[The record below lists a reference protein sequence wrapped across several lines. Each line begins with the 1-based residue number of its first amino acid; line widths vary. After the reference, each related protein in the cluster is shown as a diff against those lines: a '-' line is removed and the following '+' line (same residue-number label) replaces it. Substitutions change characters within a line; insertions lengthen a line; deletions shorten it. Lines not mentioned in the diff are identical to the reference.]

1 MSIHTYAGARRQNQ
15 QPVWMRLIS
24 RDSLLRRVDW
34 VLMLAA
40 GALSAL
46 GCLLVW
52 SATRTRTGITQGD
65 PQYFL
70 LRQGVNLAIGVALA
84 AGVMWLGHHRLR
96 GFVPVFYAFSLVL
109 MLLVFTPLGT
119 EINGQRAWLAIGDY
133 TIQPGEFAKVA
144 VILGMAV
151 ILAARVDAGDRE
163 HPGGKTILQALALAA
178 VPLMIVLVDDTGM
191 AMVIAAIIL
200 GVLFGSGTRIGW
212 TIGLVVAGVVAAVL
226 VWFLGLLDDYQID
239 RFAAFA
245 DPSRDPS
252 GVGYNTNQARIAI
265 GSGGLDGKGLFQGTQ
280 TTGQFVPEQHTDFIF
295 TVAGEE
301 LGFLGAGAII
311 LLLGVVMWRALAIA
325 RGATELYGT
334 VIATGIVAWLA
345 FQSFENIGM
354 AMGIMP
360 VAGIPLPFLSY
371 GGTSMFATW
380 IAIGL
385 LQSVR
390 MKRALSASA

>member
-1 MSIHTYAGARRQNQ
+1 MSIHTYTGARRHRQ
-15 QPVWMRLIS
+15 QPAWMRLIA
-24 RDSLLRRVDW
+24 RDSLFRRVDW
-34 VLMLAA
+34 ILLLAA
-40 GALSAL
+40 GALSVL
-46 GCLLVW
+46 GCLLVY
-52 SATRTRTGITQGD
+52 SATRNRTGITGDD
-65 PQYFL
+65 PQHFL
-70 LRQGVNLAIGVALA
+70 IRQIVNTLIGIALA
-84 AGVMWLGHHRLR
+84 VGVMWLGHHRLR
-96 GFVPVFYAFSLVL
+96 AAVPVFFALSVAM
-109 MLLVFTPLGT
+109 MLLVFTPMGT
-119 EINGQRAWLAIGDY
+119 EINGQRAWISIGDY
-133 TIQPGEFAKVA
+133 TLQPGEFAKVA

-163 HPGGKTILQALALAA
+163 HPEGRTILQALALAA
-178 VPLMIVLVDDTGM
+178 VPLAIVLVDDMGM
-191 AMVIAAIIL
+191 AMVIGVIVL
-200 GVLFGSGTRIGW
+200 GVLFGAGTRIGW
-212 TIGLVVAGVVAAVL
+212 TLGLVAAGAGGAVL

-245 DPSRDPS
+245 DPSRDPT

-301 LGFLGAGAII
+301 LGFLGAGGII
-311 LLLGVVMWRALAIA
+311 VLIAVILWRALRIA
-325 RGATELYGT
+325 RGATELYST
-334 VIATGIVAWLA
+334 IIATGIVAWLA

-385 LQSVR
+385 LQSIR
-390 MKRALSASA
+390 MKRTLAAT

>member
-1 MSIHTYAGARRQNQ
+1 MSMHTYTGARRYSQ
-15 QPVWMRLIS
+15 QPAWMRLIS
-24 RDSLLRRVDW
+24 RGSLFRRVDW
-34 VLMLAA
+34 ILLLAA
-40 GALSAL
+40 AALSVL

-52 SATRTRTGITQGD
+52 SATRNRTGITNGD

-70 LRQGVNLAIGVALA
+70 IRQVVNVAIGVTLA

-96 GFVPVFYAFSLVL
+96 GAVPVFFVCTVAM
-109 MLLVFTPLGT
+109 MLLVFTPMGT
-119 EINGQRAWLAIGDY
+119 EINGQRAWLSIGDY
-133 TIQPGEFAKVA
+133 TLQPGEFAKVA

-151 ILAARVDAGDRE
+151 VLAARVDAGDRE
-163 HPGGKTILQALALAA
+163 HPQGRTILQALGLAA
-178 VPLMIVLVDDTGM
+178 VPLAIVLVDDMGM
-191 AMVIAAIIL
+191 AMVIGVIVL
-200 GVLFGSGTRIGW
+200 GVLFGSGARIGW
-212 TIGLVVAGVVAAVL
+212 TLGLVAAGALGAL
-226 VWFLGLLDDYQID
+226 AVWFLGLLDDYQLD

-301 LGFLGAGAII
+301 LGFIGAGGII
-311 LLLGVVMWRALAIA
+311 LLVGVVLWRALRIA

-334 VIATGIVAWLA
+334 VIAAGVVAWFA

-360 VAGIPLPFLSY
+360 VAGIPMPFLSY
-371 GGTSMFATW
+371 GGTSMFASW

-385 LQSVR
+385 LQSIR
-390 MKRALSASA
+390 MKRTLSAT

>member
-1 MSIHTYAGARRQNQ
+1 MSIHTYTSARRYSQ
-15 QPVWMRLIS
+15 QPAWMRLIS
-24 RDSLLRRVDW
+24 RDSLFRRVDW
-34 VLMLAA
+34 IMLLAA
-40 GALSAL
+40 GALSVL

-52 SATRTRTGITQGD
+52 SATRNRTGITAGD
-65 PQYFL
+65 PEHFL
-70 LRQGVNLAIGVALA
+70 IRQAINTAIGIALAI
-84 AGVMWLGHHRLR
+84 GVMWLGHHRLR
-96 GFVPVFYAFSLVL
+96 GAVPAFFVLTIAM
-109 MLLVFTPLGT
+109 MLLVFTPMGT
-119 EINGQRAWLAIGDY
+119 EINGQRAWLSIGDY
-133 TIQPGEFAKVA
+133 TLQPGEFAKVA

-151 ILAARVDAGDRE
+151 ILAARVDAGDRA
-163 HPGGKTILQALALAA
+163 HPEGRTILQALALAA
-178 VPLMIVLVDDTGM
+178 VPLAIVLVDDMGM
-191 AMVIAAIIL
+191 AMVIGVIVL
-200 GVLFGSGTRIGW
+200 GVLFGAGTRIGW
-212 TIGLVVAGVVAAVL
+212 TLGLVGAGAGGVVI
-226 VWFLGLLDDYQID
+226 VWFLGLLDDYQLD

-265 GSGGLDGKGLFQGTQ
+265 GSGGLDGKGLGQGTQ
-280 TTGQFVPEQHTDFIF
+280 TSGQFVPEQHTDFIF

-311 LLLGVVMWRALAIA
+311 ALLGVILWRALRIA
-325 RGATELYGT
+325 HGATELYGT

-360 VAGIPLPFLSY
+360 VAGIPLPFVSY

-385 LQSVR
+385 LQSIR
-390 MKRALSASA
+390 MKRRLSAT